1 MRYVTMGLKR
11 EVSLVILPI
20 DDFTG
25 RVITGSAVR
34 MYTEDG
40 KPSIRK
46 EEGYHVFCDLKAPEI
61 RISAEG
67 PLYQKQVFTVPL
79 GGGVQIRQI
88 RMLPGRCY
96 PIPSGATC
104 LKGRLPAGT
113 RLRLYFPEQKKGYKL
128 LYDYDPEKEGKR
140 IRLFCPEKTQL
151 SGKLLC
157 VPERKKKPE
166 FFRILSWQN
175 EEGELEAP
183 LGQAYKKIGTTIFP
197 VYEAEAGRDGTV
209 FLLIRS
215 LPGEGRACIWAE
227 FPGGGEMRTACA
239 ELTLEAGRENRI
251 TQELFEA
258 YFHNI

>member
-46 EEGYHVFCDLKAPEI
+46 EEGYHVFCDLTAPEI

-128 LYDYDPEKEGKR
+128 LYDYDPENGILRCWHGWDADTTEHTNM
-140 IRLFCPEKTQL
+140 IYTIN
-151 SGKLLC
+151 
-157 VPERKKKPE
+157 
-166 FFRILSWQN
+166 FRSDDSFIID
-175 EEGELEAP
+175 GED
-183 LGQAYKKIGTTIFP
+183 
-197 VYEAEAGRDGTV
+197 VYYRVDK
-209 FLLIRS
+209 F
-215 LPGEGRACIWAE
+215 
-227 FPGGGEMRTACA
+227 
-239 ELTLEAGRENRI
+239 
-251 TQELFEA
+251 
-258 YFHNI
+258 

>member
-46 EEGYHVFCDLKAPEI
+46 EEGYHVFCDLKVPEI
-61 RISAEG
+61 RICAEG
-67 PLYQKQVFTVPL
+67 PLYQKQTFKVSL
-79 GGGVQIRQI
+79 GGKVEIRQI

-104 LKGRLPAGT
+104 LRGRLPAGT
-113 RLRLYFPEQKKGYKL
+113 KLRLYFPEQKKGYKL
-128 LYDYDPEKEGKR
+128 LYDYDPEKEGKK

-157 VPERKKKPE
+157 VPGRKKEPE
-166 FFRILSWQN
+166 FFRILSWQK

-183 LGQAYKKIGTTIFP
+183 LDQAYKKIGTTIFP
-197 VYEAEAGRDGTV
+197 VYEARAGEDGNV
-209 FLLIRS
+209 YLLIRS
-215 LPGEGRACIWAE
+215 LPGEGKACVWAE
-227 FPGGGEMRTACA
+227 FPEGEKKKRTCV

-251 TQELFEA
+251 APELFE
-258 YFHNI
+258 